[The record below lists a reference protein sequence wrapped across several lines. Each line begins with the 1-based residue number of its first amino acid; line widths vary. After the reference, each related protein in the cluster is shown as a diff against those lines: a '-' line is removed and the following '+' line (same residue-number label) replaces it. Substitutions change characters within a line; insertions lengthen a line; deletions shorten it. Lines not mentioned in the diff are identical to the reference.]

1 MEKPEKTT
9 MTFQELA
16 NYYCVNSRTLQN
28 WVKDIRQELLDMYP
42 MKQSR
47 LTILIPK
54 QLKRIKQ
61 LLE

>member
-1 MEKPEKTT
+1 MEKPEKKTLT
-9 MTFQELA
+9 IQEMADYYSVNRKTFH
-16 NYYCVNSRTLQN
+16 N
-28 WVKDIRQELLDMYP
+28 WIKDIKQELLDMYP

-54 QLKRIKQ
+54 QIKRIKA